1 MATMTIV
8 EWAAISEI
16 GGMVVVII
24 SLLLVVSSIRQNTAA
39 MHTANDNFMYERQD
53 AIITTLVV
61 EPSIAELY
69 VKLENKEELSGVDRK
84 RMYNQLFRDLIMW
97 ELAFVRLK
105 QGLFSPTQWR
115 EWNASYSTQFLSNF
129 PYSWWTE
136 ARKLVNDEFAAHV
149 DALYAAAG
157 Q

>member
-16 GGMVVVII
+16 LGMVVVII
-24 SLLLVVSSIRQNTAA
+24 SLLLVVSSIRQNTAV
-39 MHTANDNFMYERQD
+39 MHAANDNFMYERQD

-69 VKLENKEELSGVDRK
+69 VKLQNKEELSGVDRK

-105 QGLFSPTQWR
+105 QGLFSPAQWR
-115 EWNASYSTQFLSNF
+115 GWNAAYSSQFLSNF
-129 PYSWWTE
+129 PYSWWAE
-136 ARKLVNDEFAAHV
+136 ARKLLHDEFVAHV
-149 DALYAAAG
+149 DALYEAAG

>member
-24 SLLLVVSSIRQNTAA
+24 SLLLVVNSIRQNTAA

-69 VKLENKEELSGVDRK
+69 VKLQNKEELSGVDRK

-105 QGLFSPTQWR
+105 QGLFSPAQWR
-115 EWNASYSTQFLSNF
+115 EWNTSYSSQFLSNF

-136 ARKLVNDEFAAHV
+136 ARELVNDEFAAHV
-149 DALYAAAG
+149 DALYAEAG